1 MKPFNLEEYLANPSK
16 KIVTKDGRK
25 VKRVLCTNAMGPY
38 PIVVLIEHHN
48 NNTED
53 IAVQYTKDGKY
64 FISGMNNKDLFFVT
78 EKHERWVNVYLRS
91 NGDLDFGNTYSS
103 EEKAKYNITS
113 HETYVTTVKVE
124 WEE

>member
-25 VKRVLCTNAMGPY
+25 VKRVLCTDAMGPY
-38 PIVVLIEHHN
+38 PIVVLIEQN

-53 IAVQYTKDGKY
+53 IAIQYTKDGTY
-64 FISGMNNKDLFFVT
+64 SINGTSSKDLFF
-78 EKHERWVNVYLRS
+78 EPKKHEKWVNVYRRPY
-91 NGDLDFGNTYSS
+91 GDLDFGNTYSS
-103 EEKAKYNITS
+103 EKEAKDGITS
-113 HETYVTTVKVE
+113 HATYITTVKVE

>member
-25 VKRVLCTNAMGPY
+25 VKRVLCTDAMGPY
-38 PIVVLIEHHN
+38 PIVVLIEQN

-53 IAVQYTKDGKY
+53 IAIQYTKDGRY
-64 FISGMNNKDLFFVT
+64 FNEGTSNKDLFFAT
-78 EKHERWVNVYLRS
+78 EKHERWVNVYLKS
-91 NGDLDFGNTYSS
+91 NGDLNFGKTYSF
-103 EEKAKYNITS
+103 EKEAKDGIGS
-113 HETYVTTVKVE
+113 HATYITTVKVE

>member
-16 KIVTKDGRK
+16 KLVTKDGKK
-25 VKRVLCTNAMGPY
+25 VKRVLCTDAMGPY
-38 PIVVLIEHHN
+38 PIVVLIEKS

-53 IAVQYTKDGKY
+53 FAVQYTKEGTY
-64 FISGMNNKDLFFVT
+64 FISGTNNKDLFFAT
-78 EKHERWVNVYLRS
+78 EKHEKWVNVYLRS

-103 EEKAKYNITS
+103 KKEAKDGITS
-113 HETYVTTVKVE
+113 HATYITTVKVE